1 MLISSSIFLVLAEK
15 VWQKC
20 MKDFVP
26 LISFPIIIIIIILNC
41 AISDL
46 KQLF

>member
-26 LISFPIIIIIIILNC
+26 IFSFPIIIIIFLNC